1 MKLSPI
7 EKVLLNEVFSR
18 TFFRAM
24 KSKYIGV
31 LLESTFPLYKK
42 YNIWGTTQPFA
53 PSRILLE
60 RRATGFILVVSIN
73 GRDNPGGILHRVVV
87 TPFVILFLGNLTFT
101 ELTCL
106 FIPGSKAVEKMMK

>member
-42 YNIWGTTQPFA
+42 CNIGRKTQPFA

-60 RRATGFILVVSIN
+60 RRATGFALRLRKDWIGANKQKCQNDILKN
-73 GRDNPGGILHRVVV
+73 
-87 TPFVILFLGNLTFT
+87 
-101 ELTCL
+101 
-106 FIPGSKAVEKMMK
+106 SKFN